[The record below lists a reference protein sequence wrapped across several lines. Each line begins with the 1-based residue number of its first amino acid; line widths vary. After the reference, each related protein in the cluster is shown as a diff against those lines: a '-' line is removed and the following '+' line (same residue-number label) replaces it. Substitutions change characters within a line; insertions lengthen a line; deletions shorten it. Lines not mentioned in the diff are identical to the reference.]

1 VSSPA
6 NENLPGTDMG
16 PGAGTAPA
24 AGPTTTL
31 AGDRTPPSARAAERT
46 RGRRAGTPA
55 TGPRESVLSRTGAML
70 VMAVF
75 TLYFLTPIWWLLV
88 ASTKSRGDL
97 TSTNAL
103 WFSDVQ
109 LGQNL
114 AAVFDYQGGILV
126 KWLGNSIVYAGG
138 GALLATLLAGMCGYA
153 IAKYRFPGR
162 ELLFNVV
169 LGGVL
174 VPATALALP
183 LFLIFSEVNA
193 TNTFWSVFLPSIV
206 SPFGVYLTRIFA
218 AASVPDELL
227 EAARLDGSGEVR
239 TFFTVSVRLMF
250 PALVTVFLFQFV
262 AIWNNFFL
270 PLIMLRDSALFPV
283 TLGLYN
289 WNSVVNQVPELRLYV
304 LVGALVSIVPL
315 IFLFLLLQRFWRT
328 GLGTGAI
335 K

>member
-1 VSSPA
+1 MSTSTGSA
-6 NENLPGTDMG
+6 ARAT
-16 PGAGTAPA
+16 AGAPA
-24 AGPTTTL
+24 T
-31 AGDRTPPSARAAERT
+31 RPPSSGGRRTLGSRAA
-46 RGRRAGTPA
+46 
-55 TGPRESVLSRTGAML
+55 GPRESILSRTGAML

-97 TSTNAL
+97 TSTSGL
-103 WFSDVQ
+103 WFSDIQ
-109 LGQNL
+109 LGENL
-114 AAVFDYQGGILV
+114 AGVWAYQGGILPQ
-126 KWLGNSIVYAGG
+126 WLLNSLVYAGG
-138 GALLATLLAGMCGYA
+138 GAFVATLLAGMCGYA
-153 IAKYRFPGR
+153 LAKYRFPGR
-162 ELLFNVV
+162 EVLFNVV

-183 LFLIFSEVNA
+183 LFLIFSTFDA

-206 SPFGVYLTRIFA
+206 SPFGVYLSRIFA

-227 EAARLDGSGEVR
+227 EAARLDGAGEVR
-239 TFFTVSVRLMF
+239 TYFTVSVRLMF
-250 PALVTVFLFQFV
+250 PALVTIFLFQFV

-270 PLIMLRDSALFPV
+270 PLIMLRDSELFPV

-289 WNSVVNQVPELRLYV
+289 WNSVVNQLPELRLYV

-315 IFLFLLLQRFWRT
+315 ILVFLLLQRFWRS
-328 GLGTGAI
+328 GLGTGSI